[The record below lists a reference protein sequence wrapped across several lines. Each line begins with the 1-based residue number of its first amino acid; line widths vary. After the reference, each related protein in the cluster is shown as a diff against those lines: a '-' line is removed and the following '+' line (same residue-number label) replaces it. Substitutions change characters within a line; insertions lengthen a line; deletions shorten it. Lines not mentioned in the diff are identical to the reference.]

1 MAEPMEYSV
10 RVRVD
15 YVGYDTV
22 RYALAS
28 ADTAYNVRI
37 GSDGYTAFLIGL
49 LDQEARV
56 QVSVSGQGLQR
67 AVSVDNLYS
76 AVREELPSIRS
87 VSCNTDSLRV
97 TLVERSSKTFRPT
110 VDNVNFEFAEQYGLY
125 GQPVITPSEVTLYG
139 SEADLAKITSLPVA
153 RQTISAIRS
162 SESYVM
168 SLEPV
173 WEQAGDVYPSCREVT
188 VFVPVES
195 YVEREYKVPIQVLG
209 ADTSVQVHIY
219 PPEALLHVW
228 VARRDMHREPEFVVQ
243 VDYADIVSGR
253 HIVPQ
258 LTEFPA
264 YMRPRGMEPPEVQCV
279 IIK

>member
-1 MAEPMEYSV
+1 MRRFLVILGLTAIVWLGVSMAEPMEYSV

-139 SEADLAKITSLPVA
+139 SEADLAKMV
-153 RQTISAIRS
+153 
-162 SESYVM
+162 
-168 SLEPV
+168 
-173 WEQAGDVYPSCREVT
+173 
-188 VFVPVES
+188 
-195 YVEREYKVPIQVLG
+195 
-209 ADTSVQVHIY
+209 
-219 PPEALLHVW
+219 
-228 VARRDMHREPEFVVQ
+228 
-243 VDYADIVSGR
+243 
-253 HIVPQ
+253 
-258 LTEFPA
+258 
-264 YMRPRGMEPPEVQCV
+264 
-279 IIK
+279 